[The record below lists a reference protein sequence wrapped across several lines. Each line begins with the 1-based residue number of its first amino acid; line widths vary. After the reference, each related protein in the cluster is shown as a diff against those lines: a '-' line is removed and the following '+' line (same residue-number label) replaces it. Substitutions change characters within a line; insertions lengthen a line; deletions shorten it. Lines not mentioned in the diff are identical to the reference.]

1 MSLPKLVSFPQL
13 LMLSSLVVSLPPHAT
28 LNASCSWSCSCN
40 HVPWCQC
47 LIIRTLE
54 NGCGLW
60 LGLLV
65 SNCCCG
71 DFSAIDI
78 PWICVAWS
86 EGVWK
91 SRYWS
96 SRFPIGMEAL
106 AERGFTEKS
115 VYEVLLEIKD
125 TGRRERDWPWSLQSL
140 LEAQLLKWEVCA
152 LCYGIQGF
160 DEELLW
166 VG

>member
-1 MSLPKLVSFPQL
+1 MQCYLSLWNLLLSVLWSSSISSSSSDVCIFTCIFSWLGFRNHVTPK
-13 LMLSSLVVSLPPHAT
+13 VSLISATSHGVLFVSVSSPPPPGT
-28 LNASCSWSCSCN
+28 LKASCSWSCSCN
-40 HVPWCQC
+40 HVPWCQS
-47 LIIRTLE
+47 LKIRTLE

-71 DFSAIDI
+71 VFSAIDI

-91 SRYWS
+91 RRYWS

-115 VYEVLLEIKD
+115 NY
-125 TGRRERDWPWSLQSL
+125 
-140 LEAQLLKWEVCA
+140 
-152 LCYGIQGF
+152 
-160 DEELLW
+160 ELLL
-166 VG
+166 